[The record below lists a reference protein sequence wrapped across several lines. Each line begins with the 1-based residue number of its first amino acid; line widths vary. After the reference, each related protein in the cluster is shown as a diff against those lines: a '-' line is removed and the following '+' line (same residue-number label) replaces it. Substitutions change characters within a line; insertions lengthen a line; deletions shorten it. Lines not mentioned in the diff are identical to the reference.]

1 MYNPMVEFFEE
12 LLDYSHQC
20 NQNLIQ
26 IIMNNEHK
34 VTDKALQLINHIL
47 NAHQIWNNRIQSES
61 TPFGVWQIHDL
72 QALSDIDQTNYNH
85 SVRILRQYDFNDHI
99 VYVNSR
105 SESFKRTVRDILFH
119 IINHT
124 TYHRGQIATV
134 FRHTGIEPLVTDYIY
149 FRK

>member
-85 SVRILRQYDFNDHI
+85 SVRILHQYDFNDHI

-105 SESFKRTVRDILFH
+105 SESFKRTVRNILFH
-119 IINHT
+119 IVNHT
-124 TYHRGQIATV
+124 TYHRGQIATE

>member
-99 VYVNSR
+99 EYVNSR

>member
-105 SESFKRTVRDILFH
+105 SESFKRTVRNILFH
-119 IINHT
+119 IVNHT
-124 TYHRGQIATV
+124 TYHRGQIATE

>member
-1 MYNPMVEFFEE
+1 MVEFFEE

-119 IINHT
+119 VINHT

>member
-1 MYNPMVEFFEE
+1 MVEFFEE

-105 SESFKRTVRDILFH
+105 SESFKRTVRNILFH
-119 IINHT
+119 IVNHT
-124 TYHRGQIATV
+124 TYHRGQIATE

>member
-119 IINHT
+119 VINHT

>member
-99 VYVNSR
+99 EYVNSR

-119 IINHT
+119 IVNHT
-124 TYHRGQIATV
+124 TYHRGQIATE